1 MNRVYYIEMSN
12 VKRPY
17 RSPRRREQAEETRR
31 RILDAARRGFVEHG
45 YGGTTMESLAEEAGV
60 SVQTVYASL
69 GSKQGIL
76 MALLDDMASEADLPG
91 MIAAVEA
98 AKGDSRRQLR
108 ERLAFTCRFYAG
120 GADLIGI
127 ARTVS
132 GVEPDLRAFWLEG
145 EGRRY
150 KATATLVAQWDAAG
164 ALAPRVTAKEATDAM
179 WALGGPDVFR
189 LFIVERGWSQAR
201 FEEWL
206 AATLESVLFGSSGRE
221 S

>member
-1 MNRVYYIEMSN
+1 MSE

-31 RILDAARRGFVEHG
+31 RILDAARRGFVKRG
-45 YGGTTMESLAEEAGV
+45 YGGTTMESLADAAGV
-60 SVQTVYASL
+60 SVQTIYASL

-76 MALLDDMASEADLPG
+76 MALLDDMSADADLPG
-91 MIAAVEA
+91 MMAAVEA
-98 AKGDSRRQLR
+98 AKGNPRKQLR
-108 ERLAFTCRFYAG
+108 ERLAFTSRLYAR
-120 GADLIGI
+120 GADLIDI

-145 EGRRY
+145 EARRHRG
-150 KATATLVAQWDAAG
+150 TATLVAEWGAAG
-164 ALAPRVTAKEATDAM
+164 ALAPGVTAKQATDVM

-189 LFIVERGWSQAR
+189 LFVAERGWSQAP

-206 AATLESVLFGSSGRE
+206 AATLEMALFGPAATP
-221 S
+221 